1 MSLNYELLGDTQAE
15 HLRKQRLLD
24 LEADH
29 YRYVLDAEELAPG
42 EDAGPIMAKLA
53 EIERRIALHRE
64 ALGLPVTVLAADE
77 EATLEQPGAETS

>member
-1 MSLNYELLGDTQAE
+1 VSLNYELLGEAQAE

-29 YRYVLDAEELAPG
+29 FRFVLDAEEVPPG

-53 EIERRIALHRE
+53 DVERRIALHRQ
-64 ALGLPVTVLAADE
+64 ALGLSVDVLKIDGE
-77 EATLEQPGAETS
+77 DTLERSDAESS